1 MTPCNTK
8 SIDWTWLIGGML
20 LFSTTV
26 AYGDEWPIVFT
37 DVPVP
42 PSAYNGAN
50 REAPTFDCQPEFFDP
65 LKNWYRKVEISGL
78 VNRNSSSPDIYEIQG
93 EDEAIAMEIDSW
105 SKQGEAKTVLP
116 EPYSLTKYMFGCASE
131 SSSVFEFKKNG
142 VRYALYTHISQSMF
156 SPDRRKL
163 VLFNYVKTPKGN
175 WQELR
180 RIIEIATKKYSPLPM
195 MNETTFLAD
204 ISNENVVT
212 YSMPI
217 DSPAGQKNRRVV
229 SIWGH
234 DGKLIR
240 ALSAPIQTTAA
251 NAESSDDGIGVLPDE
266 SSTFYHL
273 TRTGQNV
280 CTLRLQDIQRP
291 DGQRSIQLTVPS
303 LADMPDAMSTHI
315 QIDLAGLKLKTGA
328 MKYRVSASGRG
339 DVLNDWGPW
348 LVGK

>member
-1 MTPCNTK
+1 MTPCYTK
-8 SIDWTWLIGGML
+8 NIDWTWFIGGLFL
-20 LFSTTV
+20 LSTTM
-26 AYGDEWPIVFT
+26 AYGDEWPIFFV

-42 PSAYNGAN
+42 PTAYNVVN
-50 REAPTFDCQPEFFDP
+50 PKAPTFDCQPELFDP
-65 LKNWYRKVEISGL
+65 LKSWFRMVEISGL
-78 VNRNSSSPDIYEIQG
+78 VNRNSSSPVIYEIQG
-93 EDEAIAMEIDSW
+93 EGEAIAMEIDSW
-105 SKQGEAKTVLP
+105 SKQGDAKTMLS

-142 VRYALYTHISQSMF
+142 LRYALYTHISQSMF
-156 SPDRRKL
+156 SPDKRKL
-163 VLFNYVKTPKGN
+163 VLFNYVKVPGGS

-180 RIIEIATKKYSPLPM
+180 RIIEISSKKYSQLPV

-204 ISNENVVT
+204 TSNENVVT
-212 YSMPI
+212 YGMPI
-217 DSPAGQKNRRVV
+217 NSPAGQKSQRVV
-229 SIWGH
+229 GIWGH

-266 SSTFYHL
+266 TSTFYHL

-280 CTLRLQDIQRP
+280 CTLRLQNIQRP
-291 DGQRSIQLTVPS
+291 DGQRSIQLAVPS
-303 LADMPDAMSTHI
+303 LADSPDAMSTHI
-315 QIDLAGLKLKTGA
+315 KIDLTGLKLKTGA

-339 DVLNDWGPW
+339 DILNDWGPW